1 VTDFRNPLGQP
12 IGEPVPDWT
21 PRRLPPLTPVEGRL
35 CRLEPLDAEQHAATL
50 HAAYGESPDEG
61 SWTYLPYGPFDSVE
75 AFAEWI
81 RRMDA
86 SDKETLYAAVPIET
100 GLALGVIGY
109 LRLFPA
115 EGSIEI
121 GHVHFAQRLQ
131 RTIAATEAVYLMLRR
146 AFDELGYRRCE
157 WKCDSLN
164 AASRKAAERFG
175 FRYEGTFRQA
185 MVMKGRNRD
194 SAWFSIIDKE
204 WPRVRNAF
212 ELWLEPANF
221 DTAGR
226 QRERLTAWSPSVE

>member
-1 VTDFRNPLGQP
+1 M
-12 IGEPVPDWT
+12 
-21 PRRLPPLTPVEGRL
+21 EGRL
-35 CRLEPLDAEQHAATL
+35 CRLDPLDAERHAATL
-50 HAAYGESPDEG
+50 HAAYSESADEG
-61 SWTYLPYGPFDSVE
+61 SWTYLPYGPFESVQG
-75 AFAEWI
+75 FAEWI
-81 RRMDA
+81 RRMNV
-86 SDKETLYAAVPIET
+86 SDKEILHAVIPFET
-100 GLALGVIGY
+100 GLPMGVLGY

-131 RTIAATEAVYLMLRR
+131 RTAAATEAVYLMLRR

-164 AASRKAAERFG
+164 AASRNAAERFG

-204 WPRVRNAF
+204 WPRVRAAF
-212 ELWLEPANF
+212 EQWLEPTNF
-221 DTAGR
+221 DAAGR
-226 QRERLTAWSPSVE
+226 QRQRLIASAPRAE